1 MLADMDQDLYMIL
14 KMSAAT
20 LLFVLASLILWK
32 FWKKRENTLKLRI
45 AVGVIFGLCLV
56 VANHISVDYGA
67 LLLNVRDI
75 GPLVAGL
82 FFDPLSGVIA
92 GLIGGVERFIIGE
105 FFEIGY
111 FTRYACSISAVLAG
125 LLAAALN
132 RWVYRRE
139 HPPVFQ
145 AFFLG
150 AVMEVFHMY
159 AVLITHRNNI
169 TSAFYTVQTAS
180 VPMIVFTA
188 IGVALST
195 WLIRLDCGESRKPSQ
210 WKRAARQKPTLS
222 ASFERWLLLI
232 TLSILLVSFV
242 FYQVLQYR
250 TLMEE
255 TEVRLQVLL
264 LQYED
269 VAGKSRSTDD
279 FVSMLEKRTMEFRFQ
294 FFLIDEDNSVL
305 YSDLPMDYGF
315 TEEEMQMIRSHL
327 EDRIIFS
334 ADGPVKG
341 YLRDN
346 NLLCAAGKVLGNK
359 IFLIGIDRNSVTSDM
374 SYQVRSYEKA
384 FSDILLFTVLYVV
397 ISLLMKHLVVNKL
410 SSVNN
415 SLHRITSG
423 NLEETVDVRSHME
436 YEELSN
442 DINQTVTALKGYIDA
457 AEKRMEEELKL
468 AAAIQ
473 ESALPRVFTFARKN
487 FELYALM
494 DPARQVGGD
503 FYDFFFIDQDHLA
516 LVIADVSGKGIPAA
530 LFMMRSK
537 TAIKNLAR
545 TGHSPAEMLMSVNNL
560 LCEGNDAEMFVTVWI
575 GIVDLRTGNVQCAN
589 AGHEYPMLMRSGEQY
604 EVLKDRHGLV
614 LAAMENVRFRQYE
627 IQLSPGDRL
636 FVYTDG
642 VPEAINESEEQYGL
656 DRLAE
661 QLNLDHSV
669 SQEQLLHNVRDDISR
684 FAGSAE
690 QFDDITMIGFNFF
703 GPDDGPGEIS
713 AITDTTD

>member
-1 MLADMDQDLYMIL
+1 MFDNLDPDLYMIL
-14 KMSAAT
+14 KMSAST
-20 LLFVLASLILWK
+20 LLFVLVSFILWK
-32 FWKKRENTLKLRI
+32 FWKKREKTLPLRI
-45 AVGVIFGLCLV
+45 GIGVIFGLCLV
-56 VANHISVDYGA
+56 IANHISVDYGA

-82 FFDPLSGVIA
+82 FFDPLSGLIA
-92 GLIGGVERFIIGE
+92 GLIGGIERFIIGE

-132 RWVYRRE
+132 RWVYRKD
-139 HPPVFQ
+139 HPPVIQ

-159 AVLITHRNNI
+159 AVLVTHRDNI
-169 TSAFYTVQTAS
+169 TNAFFVVQTAS
-180 VPMIVFTA
+180 VPMIVFVA
-188 IGVALST
+188 IGVALSA
-195 WLIRLDCGESRKPSQ
+195 WLIRMDCGKSRKPSQ
-210 WKRAARQKPTLS
+210 WKRATREKPSLS

-232 TLSILLVSFV
+232 TLSILLISFGV
-242 FYQVLQYR
+242 YQVLQYR

-255 TEVRLQVLL
+255 TEIRLQVILV
-264 LQYED
+264 QYED
-269 VAGKSRSTDD
+269 IAAESGNTDTFLAKLD
-279 FVSMLEKRTMEFRFQ
+279 SRTMEFRFQ
-294 FFLIDEDNSVL
+294 FFVIDENDSIL
-305 YSDLPMDYGF
+305 YTEVPIDEGF
-315 TEEEMQMIRSHL
+315 SKDDIQLIRAHV
-327 EDRIIFS
+327 DTGKVFS
-334 ADGPVKG
+334 ADGSMKG
-341 YLRDN
+341 FLRDDD
-346 NLLCAAGKVLGNK
+346 LICKAITVLDNK
-359 IFLIGIDRNSVTSDM
+359 IFMVGISKESVTSDT
-374 SYQVRSYEKA
+374 SFLVRSYEKA
-384 FSDILLFTVLYVV
+384 FSDIMLFTVLYVV
-397 ISLLMKHLVVNKL
+397 ISLLMKYLVVNKL
-410 SSVNN
+410 SSVNT

-423 NLEETVDVRSHME
+423 NLEEKVDVRSHTE

-473 ESALPRVFTFARKN
+473 ESALPRVFTFAKKN

-503 FYDFFFIDQDHLA
+503 FYDFFFIDQDRLA

-545 TGHSPAEMLMSVNNL
+545 TGHTPSELLMGVNNL

-656 DRLAE
+656 ERLAE
-661 QLNLDHSV
+661 QLNRDHSV

-690 QFDDITMIGFNFF
+690 QFDDITMLGFNFF
-703 GPDDGPGEIS
+703 GPDDSP
-713 AITDTTD
+713 AITETTD

>member
-1 MLADMDQDLYMIL
+1 MFDNLDPDLYMIL
-14 KMSAAT
+14 KMSAST
-20 LLFVLASLILWK
+20 LLFVLVSFILWK
-32 FWKKRENTLKLRI
+32 FWKKREKTLPLRI
-45 AVGVIFGLCLV
+45 GIGVIFGLCLV
-56 VANHISVDYGA
+56 IANHISVDYGA

-82 FFDPLSGVIA
+82 FFDPLSGLIA
-92 GLIGGVERFIIGE
+92 GLIGGIERFIIGE

-132 RWVYRRE
+132 RWVYRKD
-139 HPPVFQ
+139 HPPVIQ

-159 AVLITHRNNI
+159 AVLVTHRDNI
-169 TSAFYTVQTAS
+169 TNAFFVVQTAS
-180 VPMIVFTA
+180 VPMIVFVA
-188 IGVALST
+188 IGVALSA
-195 WLIRLDCGESRKPSQ
+195 WLIRMDCGESRKPSQ
-210 WKRAARQKPTLS
+210 WKRATREKPSLS

-232 TLSILLVSFV
+232 TLSILLISFGV
-242 FYQVLQYR
+242 YQVLQYR

-255 TEVRLQVLL
+255 TEIRLQVILV
-264 LQYED
+264 QYED
-269 VAGKSRSTDD
+269 IAAESGNTDTFLAKLD
-279 FVSMLEKRTMEFRFQ
+279 SRTMEFRFQ
-294 FFLIDEDNSVL
+294 FFVIDENDSIL
-305 YSDLPMDYGF
+305 YTEVPIDEGF
-315 TEEEMQMIRSHL
+315 SKDDIQLIRAHV
-327 EDRIIFS
+327 DTGKVFS
-334 ADGPVKG
+334 ADGSMKG
-341 YLRDN
+341 FLRDDD
-346 NLLCAAGKVLGNK
+346 LICKAITVLDNK
-359 IFLIGIDRNSVTSDM
+359 IFMVGISKESVTSDT
-374 SYQVRSYEKA
+374 SFLVRSYEKA
-384 FSDILLFTVLYVV
+384 FSDIMLFTVLYVV
-397 ISLLMKHLVVNKL
+397 ISLLMKYLVVNKL
-410 SSVNN
+410 SSVNT

-423 NLEETVDVRSHME
+423 NLEEKVDVRSHTE

-473 ESALPRVFTFARKN
+473 ESALPRVFTFAKKN

-503 FYDFFFIDQDHLA
+503 FYDFFFIDQDRLA

-545 TGHSPAEMLMSVNNL
+545 TGHTPSELLMGVNNL

-614 LAAMENVRFRQYE
+614 LAAMEDARFKQYE

-656 DRLAE
+656 ERLAE
-661 QLNLDHSV
+661 QLNRDHSI

-690 QFDDITMIGFNFF
+690 QFDDITMLGFNFF
-703 GPDDGPGEIS
+703 GPDDNP
-713 AITDTTD
+713 AITETTD

>member
-1 MLADMDQDLYMIL
+1 MFDNLDPDLYMIL
-14 KMSAAT
+14 KMSAST
-20 LLFVLASLILWK
+20 LLFVLVSFILWK
-32 FWKKRENTLKLRI
+32 FWKKREKTLPLRI
-45 AVGVIFGLCLV
+45 GIGVIFGLCLV
-56 VANHISVDYGA
+56 IANHISVDYGA

-82 FFDPLSGVIA
+82 FFDPLSGLIA
-92 GLIGGVERFIIGE
+92 GLIGGIERFIIGE

-132 RWVYRRE
+132 RWVYRKD
-139 HPPVFQ
+139 HPPVIQ

-159 AVLITHRNNI
+159 AVLVTHRDNI
-169 TSAFYTVQTAS
+169 TNAFFVVQTAS
-180 VPMIVFTA
+180 VPMIVFVA
-188 IGVALST
+188 IGVALSA
-195 WLIRLDCGESRKPSQ
+195 WLIRMDCGESRKPSQ
-210 WKRAARQKPTLS
+210 WKRATREKPSLS

-232 TLSILLVSFV
+232 TLSILLISFGV
-242 FYQVLQYR
+242 YQVLQYR

-255 TEVRLQVLL
+255 TEIRLQVILV
-264 LQYED
+264 QYED
-269 VAGKSRSTDD
+269 IAAESGNTDTFLAKLD
-279 FVSMLEKRTMEFRFQ
+279 SRTMEFRFQ
-294 FFLIDEDNSVL
+294 FFVIDENDSIL
-305 YSDLPMDYGF
+305 YTEVPIDEGF
-315 TEEEMQMIRSHL
+315 SKDDIQLIRAHV
-327 EDRIIFS
+327 DTGKVFS
-334 ADGPVKG
+334 ADGSMKG
-341 YLRDN
+341 FLRDDD
-346 NLLCAAGKVLGNK
+346 LICKAITVLDNK
-359 IFLIGIDRNSVTSDM
+359 IFMVGISKESVTSDT
-374 SYQVRSYEKA
+374 SFLVRSYEKA
-384 FSDILLFTVLYVV
+384 FSDIMLFTVLYVV
-397 ISLLMKHLVVNKL
+397 ISLLMKYLVVNKL
-410 SSVNN
+410 SSVNT

-423 NLEETVDVRSHME
+423 NLEEKVDVRSHTE

-473 ESALPRVFTFARKN
+473 ESALPRVFTFAKKN

-503 FYDFFFIDQDHLA
+503 FYDFFFIDQDRLA

-545 TGHSPAEMLMSVNNL
+545 TGHTPSELLMGVNNL

-589 AGHEYPMLMRSGEQY
+589 AGHEYPMLMRKGEQY

-614 LAAMENVRFRQYE
+614 LAAMEDARFKQYE

-656 DRLAE
+656 ERLAE
-661 QLNLDHSV
+661 QLNRDHSI

-690 QFDDITMIGFNFF
+690 QFDDITMLGFNFF
-703 GPDDGPGEIS
+703 GPDDGP
-713 AITDTTD
+713 AITETTD

>member
-1 MLADMDQDLYMIL
+1 MFDNLDPDLYMIL
-14 KMSAAT
+14 KMSAST
-20 LLFVLASLILWK
+20 LLFVLVSFILWK
-32 FWKKRENTLKLRI
+32 FWKKREKTLPLRI
-45 AVGVIFGLCLV
+45 GIGVIFGLCLV
-56 VANHISVDYGA
+56 IANHISVDYGA

-82 FFDPLSGVIA
+82 FFDPLSGLIA
-92 GLIGGVERFIIGE
+92 GLIGGIERFIIGE

-132 RWVYRRE
+132 RWVYRKG
-139 HPPVFQ
+139 HPPVIQ

-159 AVLITHRNNI
+159 AVLVTHRDNI
-169 TSAFYTVQTAS
+169 TNAFFVVQTAS
-180 VPMIVFTA
+180 VPMIVFVA
-188 IGVALST
+188 IGVALSA
-195 WLIRLDCGESRKPSQ
+195 WLIRMDCGESRKPSQ
-210 WKRAARQKPTLS
+210 WKRATREKPSLS

-232 TLSILLVSFV
+232 TLSILLISFGV
-242 FYQVLQYR
+242 YQVLQYR

-255 TEVRLQVLL
+255 TETRLLVILV
-264 LQYED
+264 QYED
-269 VAGKSRSTDD
+269 IAAESGNTDTFLAKLD
-279 FVSMLEKRTMEFRFQ
+279 SRTMEFRFQ
-294 FFLIDEDNSVL
+294 FFVIDENDSVL
-305 YSDLPMDYGF
+305 YTETPIDEGF
-315 TEEEMQMIRSHL
+315 SKDDIQLIRAHV
-327 EDRIIFS
+327 DTGKVFS
-334 ADGPVKG
+334 ADGSMKG
-341 YLRDN
+341 FLRDN
-346 NLLCAAGKVLGNK
+346 DLICRALTVLDNK
-359 IFLIGIDRNSVTSDM
+359 IFMVGISKESVTSDT
-374 SYQVRSYEKA
+374 SFLIRSYEKA

-397 ISLLMKHLVVNKL
+397 ISLLMKYLVVNKL
-410 SSVNN
+410 SSVNT

-423 NLEETVDVRSHME
+423 NLEEKVDVRSHTE

-473 ESALPRVFTFARKN
+473 ESALPRVFTFAKKN

-503 FYDFFFIDQDHLA
+503 FYDFFFIDQDRLA

-545 TGHSPAEMLMSVNNL
+545 TGHTPSELLMGVNNL

-589 AGHEYPMLMRSGEQY
+589 AGHEYPMLMRKGEQY

-614 LAAMENVRFRQYE
+614 LAAMEDARFKQYE

-656 DRLAE
+656 ERLAE
-661 QLNLDHSV
+661 QLNRDHSI

-690 QFDDITMIGFNFF
+690 QFDDITMLGFNFF
-703 GPDDGPGEIS
+703 GPDDSP
-713 AITDTTD
+713 AITETTD

>member
-1 MLADMDQDLYMIL
+1 MFDNLDPDLYMIL
-14 KMSAAT
+14 KMSAST
-20 LLFVLASLILWK
+20 LLFVLVSFILWK
-32 FWKKRENTLKLRI
+32 FWKKREKTLPLRI
-45 AVGVIFGLCLV
+45 GIGVIFGLCLV
-56 VANHISVDYGA
+56 IANHISVDYGA

-82 FFDPLSGVIA
+82 FFDPLSGLIA
-92 GLIGGVERFIIGE
+92 GLIGGIERFIIGE

-132 RWVYRRE
+132 RWVYRKD
-139 HPPVFQ
+139 HPPVIQ

-159 AVLITHRNNI
+159 AVLVTHRDNI
-169 TSAFYTVQTAS
+169 TNAFFVVQTAS
-180 VPMIVFTA
+180 VPMIVFVA
-188 IGVALST
+188 IGVALSA
-195 WLIRLDCGESRKPSQ
+195 WLIRMDCGESRKPSQ
-210 WKRAARQKPTLS
+210 WKRATREKPSLS

-232 TLSILLVSFV
+232 TLSILLISFGV
-242 FYQVLQYR
+242 YQVLQYR

-255 TEVRLQVLL
+255 TEIRLQVILV
-264 LQYED
+264 QYED
-269 VAGKSRSTDD
+269 IAAESGNTDTFLAKLD
-279 FVSMLEKRTMEFRFQ
+279 SRTMEFRFQ
-294 FFLIDEDNSVL
+294 FFVIDENDSIL
-305 YSDLPMDYGF
+305 YTEVPIDEGF
-315 TEEEMQMIRSHL
+315 SKDDIQLIRAHV
-327 EDRIIFS
+327 DTGKVFS
-334 ADGPVKG
+334 ADGSMKG
-341 YLRDN
+341 FLRDDD
-346 NLLCAAGKVLGNK
+346 LICKAITVLDNK
-359 IFLIGIDRNSVTSDM
+359 IFMVGISKESVTSDT
-374 SYQVRSYEKA
+374 SFLVRSYEKA
-384 FSDILLFTVLYVV
+384 FSDIMLFTVLYVV
-397 ISLLMKHLVVNKL
+397 ISLLMKYLVVNKL
-410 SSVNN
+410 SSVNT

-423 NLEETVDVRSHME
+423 NLEEKVDVRSHTE

-473 ESALPRVFTFARKN
+473 ESALPRVFTFAKKN

-503 FYDFFFIDQDHLA
+503 FYDFFFIDQDRLA

-545 TGHSPAEMLMSVNNL
+545 TGHTPSELLMGVNNL

-589 AGHEYPMLMRSGEQY
+589 AGHEYPMLMRKGEQY

-614 LAAMENVRFRQYE
+614 LAAMEDARFKQYE

-656 DRLAE
+656 ERLAE
-661 QLNLDHSV
+661 QLNRDHSI

-690 QFDDITMIGFNFF
+690 QFDDITMLGFNFF
-703 GPDDGPGEIS
+703 GPDDNP
-713 AITDTTD
+713 AITETTD

>member
-1 MLADMDQDLYMIL
+1 MFDNLDPDLYMIL
-14 KMSAAT
+14 KMSAST
-20 LLFVLASLILWK
+20 LLFVLVSFILWK
-32 FWKKRENTLKLRI
+32 FWKKREKTLPLRI
-45 AVGVIFGLCLV
+45 GIGVIFGLCLV
-56 VANHISVDYGA
+56 IANHISVDYGA

-82 FFDPLSGVIA
+82 FFDPLSGLIA
-92 GLIGGVERFIIGE
+92 GLIGGIERFIIGE

-132 RWVYRRE
+132 RWVYRKG
-139 HPPVFQ
+139 HPPVIQ

-159 AVLITHRNNI
+159 AVLVTHRDNI
-169 TSAFYTVQTAS
+169 TNAFFVVQTAS
-180 VPMIVFTA
+180 VPMIVFVA
-188 IGVALST
+188 IGVALSA
-195 WLIRLDCGESRKPSQ
+195 WLIRMDCGESRKPSQ
-210 WKRAARQKPTLS
+210 WKRATREKPSLS

-232 TLSILLVSFV
+232 TLSILLISFGV
-242 FYQVLQYR
+242 YQVLQYR

-255 TEVRLQVLL
+255 TETRLLVILV
-264 LQYED
+264 QYED
-269 VAGKSRSTDD
+269 IAAESRNTDTFLAKLD
-279 FVSMLEKRTMEFRFQ
+279 SRTMEFRFQ
-294 FFLIDEDNSVL
+294 FFVIDENDSVL
-305 YSDLPMDYGF
+305 YTETPIDEGF
-315 TEEEMQMIRSHL
+315 SKDDIQLIRAHV
-327 EDRIIFS
+327 DTGKVFS
-334 ADGPVKG
+334 ADGSMKG
-341 YLRDN
+341 FLRDN
-346 NLLCAAGKVLGNK
+346 DLICRALTVLDNK
-359 IFLIGIDRNSVTSDM
+359 IFMVGISKESVTSDT
-374 SYQVRSYEKA
+374 SFLIRSYEKA

-397 ISLLMKHLVVNKL
+397 ISLLMKYLVVNKL
-410 SSVNN
+410 SSVNT

-423 NLEETVDVRSHME
+423 NLEEKVDVRSHTE

-473 ESALPRVFTFARKN
+473 ESALPRVFTFAKKN

-503 FYDFFFIDQDHLA
+503 FYDFFFIDQDRLA

-545 TGHSPAEMLMSVNNL
+545 TGHTPSELLMGVNNL

-589 AGHEYPMLMRSGEQY
+589 AGHEYPMLMRKGEQY

-614 LAAMENVRFRQYE
+614 LAAMEDARFKQYE

-656 DRLAE
+656 ERLAE
-661 QLNLDHSV
+661 QLNRDHSI

-690 QFDDITMIGFNFF
+690 QFDDITMLGFNFF
-703 GPDDGPGEIS
+703 GPDDSP
-713 AITDTTD
+713 AITETTD